1 MLDRWE
7 RIRDWALRMLDI
19 VPGLQRF
26 VTELVRVEVIDR
38 AMVIAAQ
45 GLLALVPLLIVTAAF
60 LPHDVAVALTERFQ
74 SVTGL
79 TPNETRSM
87 HQALAPDKV
96 RSEFGVL
103 GALITLFS
111 ATSFAR
117 SIQRMNE
124 RSWQLPHVGGVK
136 GNRRCFAWLAGWL
149 LLLQVI
155 ALLGAVLRGVGPA
168 GLLRLVEQCIT
179 SSLLWWWSA
188 HVLLLGRI
196 RWSRLWP
203 GAVVTGVALTVYS
216 AASGVVMPTYART
229 SAQQLGTLG
238 LVLAAT
244 TWLIGVGF
252 VLVVASVLGRV
263 LAEDTRVH
271 DALRSLW
278 VGHWWARQQLDEEQ
292 HQPRDDEER
301 QREGPGRVRGHDVDE
316 QGKTEHRN
324 P

>member
-1 MLDRWE
+1 VKDRWE
-7 RIRDWALRMLDI
+7 RIRDWGLRMLDI

-60 LPHDVAVALTERFQ
+60 LPHDVAVALTDRFE

-79 TPNETRSM
+79 TSNDTRSM
-87 HQALAPDKV
+87 HQALAPDQV
-96 RSEFGVL
+96 RSQFGVL

-124 RSWQLPHVGGVK
+124 RNWQLSHIGGVR

-149 LLLQVI
+149 VLLQVV
-155 ALLGAVLRGVGPA
+155 ALLGTVLRGVGPA
-168 GLLRLVEQCIT
+168 GLLRLAEQCLT

-188 HVLLLGRI
+188 YVLLLGRV
-196 RWSRLWP
+196 RWSHLLP
-203 GAVVTGVALTVYS
+203 GAVVTGIALTVYS
-216 AASGVVMPTYART
+216 VASGVVMPTYART
-229 SAQQLGTLG
+229 SAQQLGSLG

-252 VLVVASVLGRV
+252 VLVVAAVIGRV

-271 DALRSLW
+271 HALRSLGA
-278 VGHWWARQQLDEEQ
+278 GHWRVGRWWTRHQLDQEKHE
-292 HQPRDDEER
+292 PRDDQQR
-301 QREGPGRVRGHDVDE
+301 QGEGTGRVRGHDVD
-316 QGKTEHRN
+316 QQRDT
-324 P
+324 